1 MIRHHCSLLRPVA
14 LAVLAACFP
23 SVQAQDAAATQVVVS
38 GSAAPRAADLVPFA
52 IGVVDRDTISAAGP
66 GINLSEAIGR
76 VPGIVVNNRS
86 NYAQDL
92 QISARGFGARAGFG
106 VRGIRLYT
114 DGIPASGPDG
124 QGQVSQFDLVNAQR
138 IEVLRGP
145 FSALYG
151 NSSGGV
157 ISLFSAPVK
166 GPEADFSV
174 DGGSDGLRQVRASVG
189 ALTSAGIGVRASLT
203 QMTLDGFRPQSAA
216 NRTLGT
222 LRGAWEE
229 GNDRV
234 VLQLNHLRQNAQ
246 DALGLN
252 RADFNADPY
261 QTTQVAID
269 FNTRKELAQTQVGG
283 SWTHRFDAGALREAS
298 LAGYSGQRSVT
309 QWQAIPVAAQ
319 GSPRHGGGVVDF
331 DRGFHGAEARL
342 RWGWD
347 ALDLVVGAALDSQ
360 RDDRRG
366 YENFI
371 GSTLGVTGRLRRD
384 EVDRADTRDVFAQA
398 DWQLNPTLALSAGLR
413 HGKVSLSADD
423 AYLANGDDSGEVRYT
438 YTNPVLGLRWQVAP
452 GWQLHASVARGVEAP
467 TLGELAYRPDGQ
479 GGFNTALKAQTSRQA
494 ELGARWRAQ
503 AWQLDATLFH
513 TQVDDE
519 LSTAT
524 NSGGRSSFQN
534 VGRTRRQG
542 AELSAAWRPA
552 SGWRAATALTWLDAT
567 YLDAFKTCAGTPC
580 TAPTADVAAGNRV
593 AGAPRSTGFAELAW
607 RDARWGEFGLEAR
620 GAGRVAVND
629 RNTDFA
635 GGYGVLALRWRKAYT
650 LPDGTRAELLARVDN
665 LADRAYAGS
674 VIVNDGN
681 GRFFEPGAPRSVL
694 LGLRLGLGR

>member
-1 MIRHHCSLLRPVA
+1 MIRNTSPLVRPIALTA
-14 LAVLAACFP
+14 LAAFSQVSLAQ
-23 SVQAQDAAATQVVVS
+23 QAPAEQVVVS

-52 IGVVDRDTISAAGP
+52 IGVVDRDTLGAAGP

-124 QGQVSQFDLVNAQR
+124 QGQVSQFDLANAQR

-157 ISLFSAPVK
+157 ISLFTAPVK
-166 GPEADFSV
+166 GPEAEFKV
-174 DGGSDGLRQVRASVG
+174 DSGSDGLRQVRASVG
-189 ALTSAGIGVRASLT
+189 MLTEAGLGLRASAT
-203 QMTLDGFRPQSAA
+203 EMTLDGFRSQSEAQ
-216 NRTLGT
+216 RTLGA
-222 LRGAWEE
+222 LRGTWE
-229 GNDRV
+229 GHSDKL
-234 VLQLNHLRQNAQ
+234 VLQLNHLRQDAQ
-246 DALGLN
+246 DALGLA
-252 RADFNADPY
+252 RADFDANPY
-261 QTTQVAID
+261 QTAQVALD
-269 FNTRKELAQTQVGG
+269 FNTRKELSQTQVGG
-283 SWTHRFDAGALREAS
+283 SWVHRFDAGALREAS

-309 QWQAIPVAAQ
+309 QWQSIPVAAQ

-331 DRGFHGAEARL
+331 DRSFHGAEGRL
-342 RWGWD
+342 LWGWD
-347 ALDLVVGAALDSQ
+347 ALDLVLGAAVDSQ

-366 YENFI
+366 YENFV
-371 GSTLGVTGRLRRD
+371 GDTLGVTGRLRRN
-384 EVDRADTRDVFAQA
+384 EVNRADTRDVFAQA
-398 DWQLNPTLALSAGLR
+398 DWQLGPTVSLSAGLR

-423 AYLANGDDSGEVRYT
+423 AYLSNGDDSGEVSYR
-438 YTNPVLGLRWQVAP
+438 YTNPVLGLRWQAAP

-467 TLGELAYRPDGQ
+467 TLGELAYRPDGA
-479 GGFNTALKAQTSRQA
+479 GGFNTVLKAQTSRQA

-503 AWQLDATLFH
+503 GWQLDATLFH
-513 TQVDDE
+513 TLVDNE

-580 TAPTADVAAGNRV
+580 TSPTADVAAGNRV
-593 AGAPRSTGFAELAW
+593 AGAPRSTAFAELAW
-607 RDARWGEFGLEAR
+607 RDARWGEWGVEAR
-620 GAGRVAVND
+620 GSGSVAVND
-629 RNTDFA
+629 RNTDLA

-650 LPDGTRAELLARVDN
+650 LPGGYQTELLARIDN
-665 LADRAYAGS
+665 LADRRYAGS

-681 GRFFEPGAPRSVL
+681 GRFFEPGAPRSFL